1 MAEFIPEIE
10 ELIEELSKLPSI
22 GRKTA
27 QKLAFHIL
35 SQDNQSAFKL
45 ASTIKNAKQNVK
57 FCETCGNYANDRLCE
72 YCSSPTRSTNIICVV
87 EEARDIYF
95 VESTNEFKGLYHVLG
110 GAISPLDGIYPE
122 DIRIKEL
129 VKRLIDV
136 DEIILATN
144 STVQGEATAM
154 YISRLLKPMGIK
166 VTKLATGMPMGGDLE
181 YADELTLT
189 KALERRYEL

>member
-1 MAEFIPEIE
+1 MTEFIPEIE

-35 SQDNQSAFKL
+35 SQENHSALKL
-45 ASTIKNAKQNVK
+45 AETIKKAKTNVK
-57 FCETCGNYANDRLCE
+57 FCEICGNYSNTDLCE
-72 YCSSPTRSTNIICVV
+72 YCSSMTRTRNVICVV

-129 VKRLIDV
+129 LKRLVDV

>member
-1 MAEFIPEIE
+1 MAQFIPEIE
-10 ELIEELSKLPSI
+10 QLIEELSKLPSI
-22 GRKTA
+22 GRKSA

-35 SQDNQSAFKL
+35 NQDGNHALKL
-45 ASTIKNAKQNVK
+45 AHVIMEAKQKVK
-57 FCETCGNYANDRLCE
+57 FCKICGNYCNQEICE
-72 YCSSPTRSTNIICVV
+72 YCASTSRNQNMICVV

-95 VESTNEFKGLYHVLG
+95 VESTNEYKGLYHVLG
-110 GAISPLDGIYPE
+110 GALSPIDGIYPE

-129 VKRLIDV
+129 VKRLSDV
-136 DEIILATN
+136 EEIILATN

-154 YISRLLKPMGIK
+154 YISRLVKPMGIK

-181 YADELTLT
+181 YADELTLS

>member
-1 MAEFIPEIE
+1 MTEFIPEIE
-10 ELIEELSKLPSI
+10 ELIEELAKLPSI

-35 SQDNQSAFKL
+35 SQENQNALKL
-45 ASTIKNAKQNVK
+45 AQTIQKAKQNVK
-57 FCETCGNYANDRLCE
+57 FCEICGNYSNSNLCE
-72 YCSSPTRSTNIICVV
+72 YCSSMTRSKNIICVV

-110 GAISPLDGIYPE
+110 GAISPLDGVYPE

-129 VKRLIDV
+129 LKRLVDV

>member
-1 MAEFIPEIE
+1 MAQFIPEIE
-10 ELIEELSKLPSI
+10 QLIEELSKLPSI

-35 SQDNQSAFKL
+35 NQEGNNALKL
-45 ASTIKNAKQNVK
+45 AHVIVEAKQKVK
-57 FCETCGNYANDRLCE
+57 FCKICGNYCNSEICE
-72 YCSSPTRSTNIICVV
+72 YCSSATRNKNTICVV

-95 VESTNEFKGLYHVLG
+95 VESTNEYKGLYHVLG
-110 GAISPLDGIYPE
+110 GAISPIDGIYPE

-129 VKRLIDV
+129 VKRLSDV

-154 YISRLLKPMGIK
+154 YISRLVKPMGIK

-181 YADELTLT
+181 YADELTLS

>member
-1 MAEFIPEIE
+1 MTEFIPEIE

-35 SQDNQSAFKL
+35 SQENQSALKL
-45 ASTIKNAKQNVK
+45 AQTITKAKQNVK
-57 FCETCGNYANDRLCE
+57 FCEICGNYSNNNLCE
-72 YCSSPTRSTNIICVV
+72 YCTSMTRSKNIICVV

-110 GAISPLDGIYPE
+110 GAISPLDGVYPE

-129 VKRLIDV
+129 LKRLVDV

>member
-1 MAEFIPEIE
+1 MAQFIPEIE
-10 ELIEELSKLPSI
+10 QLIEELSKLPSI

-35 SQDNQSAFKL
+35 NQEGNNAFKL
-45 ASTIKNAKQNVK
+45 AHAITQAKQKVK
-57 FCETCGNYANDRLCE
+57 FCRICGNYCNAEICE
-72 YCSSPTRSTNIICVV
+72 YCSSTARNKNTICVV

-95 VESTNEFKGLYHVLG
+95 VESTNEYKGLYHVLG
-110 GAISPLDGIYPE
+110 GAISPIDGIYPE

-129 VKRLIDV
+129 VKRLEDI

-154 YISRLLKPMGIK
+154 YISRLVKPMGIK

-181 YADELTLT
+181 YADELTLS